1 MQPVK
6 DSDQSLLRENNIM
19 SENEVAYIEGDLLVI
34 VNVVTEDKRVLGQA
48 SSFLTESHN
57 RRILRG

>member
-1 MQPVK
+1 MKPVK
-6 DSDQSLLRENNIM
+6 DSDQSTLREKKIM
-19 SENEVAYIEGDLLVI
+19 TDNEVAYIEGDLLV
-34 VNVVTEDKRVLGQA
+34 VVDVTTDIKRVLGSV